1 MKANPTISK
10 DDLGDIVSHT
20 LSAALVGGVI
30 GGSIEAVMINK
41 QFKNALL
48 TKEKEEKIFELST
61 RMGIGN
67 YLAGDRAV
75 KLLESLDAIPEA
87 NKHQCENKAAQTIQ
101 SGVLETEK
109 ILKDIVPEGDGST
122 CKTVCLDAAEYEG

>member
-1 MKANPTISK
+1 
-10 DDLGDIVSHT
+10 
-20 LSAALVGGVI
+20 
-30 GGSIEAVMINK
+30 MINK

-87 NKHQCENKAAQTIQ
+87 TSISAKTKLHKQSKAEFLKQKK
-101 SGVLETEK
+101 SLK
-109 ILKDIVPEGDGST
+109 I
-122 CKTVCLDAAEYEG
+122 